1 MRNYKNQSIFTIVMS
16 DTTNIND
23 LVTDPI
29 IGNNQENVNL
39 VISEKQMEQSNDVQD
54 KPHGINLDDST
65 ISQIVSGI
73 QKASNTGV
81 TQLPSR
87 DIPMNTTNIV
97 NDPCIQPGYIPP
109 TQQTNYIETDI
120 TNEEII
126 NNYNKNK
133 QKMNT
138 IDEIYYE
145 YQTPI
150 LLIILYFLFQ
160 LPFIR
165 KFLFAYLPFLFNMDG
180 NLNLNGN
187 IFKSVLFGIIYYILL
202 KILETFSKF

>member
-1 MRNYKNQSIFTIVMS
+1 
-16 DTTNIND
+16 
-23 LVTDPI
+23 
-29 IGNNQENVNL
+29 
-39 VISEKQMEQSNDVQD
+39 
-54 KPHGINLDDST
+54 
-65 ISQIVSGI
+65 
-73 QKASNTGV
+73 
-81 TQLPSR
+81 
-87 DIPMNTTNIV
+87 
-97 NDPCIQPGYIPP
+97 
-109 TQQTNYIETDI
+109 
-120 TNEEII
+120 
-126 NNYNKNK
+126 
-133 QKMNT
+133 MNT